1 MTAWGTFKYVCD
13 SNSNYQELMLPVLK
27 FAAQREQRVPDLAEK
42 IADDTNLSTDLRDE
56 MVPSDK
62 QKISQA
68 YSLDK
73 IFIWVKRGCW
83 YRHQEAV
90 GSSDD
95 GHALLLSNAAKIDVS
110 LLMKSPDFKA
120 FYEMNSRLRKQL
132 IAGHRDPT

>member
-62 QKISQA
+62 QKNIAS
-68 YSLDK
+68 
-73 IFIWVKRGCW
+73 IFAGQNFYMGKAGLLVSPSRGGW
-83 YRHQEAV
+83 FV
-90 GSSDD
+90 
-95 GHALLLSNAAKIDVS
+95 
-110 LLMKSPDFKA
+110 
-120 FYEMNSRLRKQL
+120 
-132 IAGHRDPT
+132 